1 MAEPDYDVDFATGK
15 EEWYWEN
22 RKEAFIANLPT
33 VGREGGYVY
42 DKKDPGGETK
52 FGISKRSYPNVDIK
66 NLSLEGAKAIYRKD
80 YTKIGEDLFGRT
92 NEAIKFMDMEVNM
105 GYKSDTKKAVQKAL
119 NSLLPQNR
127 QISVDGNI
135 GKTTRAAIKTVQ
147 QNNSS
152 QKIIDALSKYQLEYY
167 ASLPDYKRLEKG
179 RKGRASYNP
188 IKED

>member
-15 EEWYWEN
+15 DEWYWEN
-22 RKEAFIANLPT
+22 RKEAFIDNLLA
-33 VGREGGYVY
+33 REGGE
-42 DKKDPGGETK
+42 KWHKDAGGFTR
-52 FGISKRSYPNVDIK
+52 FGISQRAHGKEHVIWDVDK
-66 NLSLEGAKAIYRKD
+66 EKAKEIYRAK

-119 NSLLPQNR
+119 NSLLPPNR
-127 QISVDGNI
+127 QIPVDGSI
-135 GKTTRAAIKTVQ
+135 GNATRNAIKTVQ

-152 QKIIDALSKYQLEYY
+152 QKIVDALSKYQLEYY
-167 ASLPDYKRLEKG
+167 ASLPDYKTLERG
-179 RKGRASYNP
+179 RKDRASYNP